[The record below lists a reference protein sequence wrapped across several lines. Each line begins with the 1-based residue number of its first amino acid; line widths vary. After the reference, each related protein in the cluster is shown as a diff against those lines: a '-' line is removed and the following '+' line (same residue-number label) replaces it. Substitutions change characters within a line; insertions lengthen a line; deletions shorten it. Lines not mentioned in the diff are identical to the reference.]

1 MSKIIRL
8 SAGSDNCYALCGD
21 NNQTILVDTCRKKD
35 RRKLLEKIKDYDIN
49 LIILT
54 HGHIDHIENVAFFA
68 KHFNAKI
75 AMHKSDY
82 ILLQNNLVRKLY
94 AKSFFGKVIKSIS
107 AIAAK
112 IIKLEPF
119 EPDIFLEDGQSL
131 LEYGIDATVICLP
144 GHTAGSIGIKSAGKS
159 FIVGDALMNMLFPT
173 GALIA
178 EDFDELESTVDFLRQ
193 CDCEIFYVGHGKPI
207 RTKNFK

>member
-21 NNQTILVDTCRKKD
+21 DNQTILVDTCRKKD
-35 RRKLLEKIKDYDIN
+35 RKKLLEKIKEFDIK

-54 HGHIDHIENVAFFA
+54 HGHIDHIENVSFFA

-75 AMHKSDY
+75 AMHKNDY
-82 ILLQNNLVRKLY
+82 ILLQNNLVRKIY
-94 AKSFFGKVIKSIS
+94 AKSFFGKVIKFIS
-107 AIAAK
+107 AITAK
-112 IIKLEPF
+112 NIKLEPF
-119 EPDIFLEDGQSL
+119 EPDIYLQDGQSL
-131 LEYGIDATVICLP
+131 LEYGIDATVIILP

-178 EDFDELESTVDFLRQ
+178 EDFGVLENTLNFLRE
-193 CDCEIFYVGHGKPI
+193 CDSEIFYVGHGKPI
-207 RTKNFK
+207 RTKRF